1 MDRVV
6 SVIRKLSPAVRNGR
20 FKGYLDMWQEVF
32 ERMAVMRKA
41 QKEVADTAKVGA
53 MAPDFSLP
61 TPQGDTLTLSS
72 LRGKYVLL
80 DFWGSWCTWC
90 IKGFPK
96 MKECYA
102 QYGDRIEFVGID
114 CNDKAEKWKQALK
127 KYQLPWPQ
135 VRDGD
140 AKVETA
146 YRVKGYPYKVLIGPD
161 GKILKT
167 YLGEVETF
175 YQELAQIIT
184 SDKE

>member
-1 MDRVV
+1 M
-6 SVIRKLSPAVRNGR
+6 
-20 FKGYLDMWQEVF
+20 
-32 ERMAVMRKA
+32 
-41 QKEVADTAKVGA
+41 
-53 MAPDFSLP
+53 
-61 TPQGDTLTLSS
+61 
-72 LRGKYVLL
+72 
-80 DFWGSWCTWC
+80 
-90 IKGFPK
+90 
-96 MKECYA
+96 
-102 QYGDRIEFVGID
+102 GID

-135 VRDGD
+135 VRDAD

-175 YQELAQIIT
+175 YQELGQIIT